1 MGCCD
6 HLGRAIRLFQGWHRP
21 YMVNFELGLLGQGTN
36 VGLPYWDW
44 TDGPDTEI
52 LQVPQLAEQG
62 PWLSGIKK
70 TDNMPTT
77 R

>member
-1 MGCCD
+1 
-6 HLGRAIRLFQGWHRP
+6 
-21 YMVNFELGLLGQGTN
+21 MVNFELGLNTHI
-36 VGLPYWDW
+36 GLPYWDW
-44 TDGPDTEI
+44 TVGPETEI
-52 LQVPQLAEQG
+52 LQLPLLAEEG

>member
-6 HLGRAIRLFQGWHRP
+6 HLSRAIILFEGWHRI
-21 YMVNFELGLLGQGTN
+21 YMVNFELAMDTTI
-36 VGLPYWDW
+36 GLPYWDW
-44 TDGPDTEI
+44 TNGPDTETI
-52 LQVPQLAEQG
+52 KVPQLAQQG

-70 TDNMPTT
+70 TDNMRTT